1 MNGLPVEIIEGIFKH
16 ISSLED
22 ITNCFNTCVQWRQI
36 IERLFREN
44 GMVFYKFYFHFCS
57 LITFLN
63 IQIIAKV
70 MIATNESRE
79 DGGRYV
85 EVIDLINPELVRKF
99 IDTRVALIDLIGG
112 GGLLGDQP
120 GEPKDWNYVFLN
132 TALKS

>member
-44 GMVFYKFYFHFCS
+44 GEFFLNFYFYFCS
-57 LITFLN
+57 LTTFLN
-63 IQIIAKV
+63 IQITAKV
-70 MIATNESRE
+70 MIATNETKE
-79 DGGRYV
+79 DSGRYV
-85 EVIDLINPELVRKF
+85 EVIDLINPEFVRKF
-99 IDTRVALIDLIGG
+99 IDMRAQYLIGG

-120 GEPKDWNYVFLN
+120 GEPKNWNYILFKN
-132 TALKS
+132 MPLKI

>member
-44 GMVFYKFYFHFCS
+44 GEFFLNFYFYFCS
-57 LITFLN
+57 LTTFLN
-63 IQIIAKV
+63 IQITAKV

-120 GEPKDWNYVFLN
+120 GKPIDWNYVFLKIQ
-132 TALKS
+132 L

>member
-1 MNGLPVEIIEGIFKH
+1 
-16 ISSLED
+16 
-22 ITNCFNTCVQWRQI
+22 
-36 IERLFREN
+36 
-44 GMVFYKFYFHFCS
+44 
-57 LITFLN
+57 
-63 IQIIAKV
+63 

-132 TALKS
+132 TALKYKFHKLGNKTESLVRYLIN

>member
-44 GMVFYKFYFHFCS
+44 GEFFLNFYFYFCS
-57 LITFLN
+57 LTTFLN
-63 IQIIAKV
+63 IQITAKV

-120 GEPKDWNYVFLN
+120 GKPIDWNYVFLRIK
-132 TALKS
+132 L

>member
-44 GMVFYKFYFHFCS
+44 GEFFLNFYFYFCS
-57 LITFLN
+57 LTTFLN
-63 IQIIAKV
+63 IQITAKV

-120 GEPKDWNYVFLN
+120 GEPKGWNYVF
-132 TALKS
+132 

>member
-44 GMVFYKFYFHFCS
+44 GEFFLNFYFYFCS
-57 LITFLN
+57 LTTFLN
-63 IQIIAKV
+63 IQITAKV

-120 GEPKDWNYVFLN
+120 GKPIDWNYVFLKIK
-132 TALKS
+132 L

>member
-1 MNGLPVEIIEGIFKH
+1 
-16 ISSLED
+16 
-22 ITNCFNTCVQWRQI
+22 
-36 IERLFREN
+36 
-44 GMVFYKFYFHFCS
+44 
-57 LITFLN
+57 
-63 IQIIAKV
+63 

-120 GEPKDWNYVFLN
+120 GEPKD
-132 TALKS
+132 

>member
-44 GMVFYKFYFHFCS
+44 GEFFLNFYFYFCS
-57 LITFLN
+57 LTTFLN
-63 IQIIAKV
+63 IQITAKV

-120 GEPKDWNYVFLN
+120 GKPIDWNYVFLKIN
-132 TALKS
+132 L